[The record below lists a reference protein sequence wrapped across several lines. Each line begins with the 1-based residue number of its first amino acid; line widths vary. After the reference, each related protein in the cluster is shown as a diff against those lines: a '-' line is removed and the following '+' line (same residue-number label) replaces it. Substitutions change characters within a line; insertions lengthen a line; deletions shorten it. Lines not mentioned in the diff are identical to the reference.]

1 MFEELKNCTLCPRE
15 CGIDRTKHKGYC
27 GCDDNVM
34 IARAALHYWEEPCI
48 SGENGSGAVFFCGCT
63 LKCCYCQN
71 YLISHQNFGKII
83 SVHRLS
89 EIFLELQDK
98 GAHNIN
104 LVTPT
109 QYVPMILKALD
120 LVKHRLLI
128 PVVYNCGGYE
138 KIDTIN
144 RLNGYVD
151 IFLPDIKY
159 YNEETAIKYSAAE
172 GYFNR
177 VSEAVSEMIRQTGK
191 PELDCNGIIKKG
203 VIIRHLVL
211 PGHRKESMDILRWMK
226 ECLTDN
232 SYMLSLMS
240 QYTPSY
246 KSDAYSEIN
255 RRVTTFEYDS
265 VLDFAISLGIING
278 YMQDRKSAVKEYTPP
293 FDLEGIER
301 KESNGD

>member
-1 MFEELKNCTLCPRE
+1 
-15 CGIDRTKHKGYC
+15 
-27 GCDDNVM
+27 
-34 IARAALHYWEEPCI
+34 
-48 SGENGSGAVFFCGCT
+48 
-63 LKCCYCQN
+63 
-71 YLISHQNFGKII
+71 
-83 SVHRLS
+83 
-89 EIFLELQDK
+89 
-98 GAHNIN
+98 
-104 LVTPT
+104 
-109 QYVPMILKALD
+109 
-120 LVKHRLLI
+120 
-128 PVVYNCGGYE
+128 
-138 KIDTIN
+138 
-144 RLNGYVD
+144 
-151 IFLPDIKY
+151 
-159 YNEETAIKYSAAE
+159 EETAIKYSAAE